1 MKKYIIIIFAIFLS
15 LNTIEINAQKGK
27 KKEAESTIDE
37 KKLSKAQELVM
48 KAMDA
53 KDKQKQNEMLQK
65 ANELFREMKMT
76 KEGAIIIGDAFYNA
90 GDLQTASRWYAKG
103 GKEQKKDLNQKVGEA
118 YLEEAFSSKDAKE
131 EKKNM
136 SKAIQTLTKAVGP
149 QEANRLIG
157 NEYFDMGKEQYPKAI
172 EFYEKANYMDGII
185 MIADIYAAK
194 SETRQ
199 LAAETYAR
207 TKTYK
212 GYKKA
217 GDLYYNNNDYIKAM
231 DYYAQGGVIEGY
243 LKFANELKKV
253 GKIDE
258 MNKVYLVVSDTL
270 IKRGT
275 PDDVYNYAL
284 MAEKENNYYLA
295 AELYKK
301 LNNQEYY
308 MKYSAKLLM
317 MDMKYIEAKALYSQ
331 MGKTEMTDAIDLN
344 VKTLTDLQQLRLT
357 LEEFKRNVPK
367 LALKED
373 ATGKLE
379 YDKRDLKLRE
389 QYYSNPVIV
398 KEIGNTVYKIGESFL
413 KIKNAPELSETVKDC
428 FLQYA
433 PVKNI
438 LEANFTKKISAVN
451 LAPVHVTF

>member
-1 MKKYIIIIFAIFLS
+1 
-15 LNTIEINAQKGK
+15 
-27 KKEAESTIDE
+27 
-37 KKLSKAQELVM
+37 
-48 KAMDA
+48 
-53 KDKQKQNEMLQK
+53 
-65 ANELFREMKMT
+65 
-76 KEGAIIIGDAFYNA
+76 
-90 GDLQTASRWYAKG
+90 
-103 GKEQKKDLNQKVGEA
+103 
-118 YLEEAFSSKDAKE
+118 
-131 EKKNM
+131 
-136 SKAIQTLTKAVGP
+136 
-149 QEANRLIG
+149 
-157 NEYFDMGKEQYPKAI
+157 
-172 EFYEKANYMDGII
+172 
-185 MIADIYAAK
+185 
-194 SETRQ
+194 
-199 LAAETYAR
+199 
-207 TKTYK
+207 
-212 GYKKA
+212 
-217 GDLYYNNNDYIKAM
+217 M

-275 PDDVYNYAL
+275 PDDVYNFAL

-308 MKYSAKLLM
+308 LKYSAKLLM

-373 ATGKLE
+373 ASGKLE

-398 KEIGNTVYKIGESFL
+398 KEIGNTVYKVGESFL
-413 KIKNAPELSETVKDC
+413 KIKNAPELSEVVKDC

-438 LEANFTKKISAVN
+438 LESNFTKKVSAVN